1 MITIEQ
7 VEELRKRVHVSYEDA
22 KAALE
27 EANGD
32 ILEAIIILERE
43 NKIAPPEGGGFYS
56 TKNHQD
62 HVNSNDINEE
72 SNKDKYYNN
81 SRVSFSDL
89 LKKFFNLCKNI
100 LEKGNK
106 NNFEVLKNGNVEMT
120 IPVTILAILVLF
132 FFWITVPI
140 IVLGLF
146 LGYRYAFSGPD
157 LGKENI
163 NSVMDSVANV
173 AENIKKEVKGE
184 NSDGKDFDNRG

>member
-1 MITIEQ
+1 MHFLTPTFIIEP
-7 VEELRKRVHVSYEDA
+7 
-22 KAALE
+22 
-27 EANGD
+27 
-32 ILEAIIILERE
+32 IILERE

-89 LKKFFNLCKNI
+89 LKKFFNLCKKI

>member
-89 LKKFFNLCKNI
+89 LKKFFNLCKKI